1 MQVCANADR
10 RWSRWLKRALTASLG
25 IAILTTCAAPADSA
39 EPGILD
45 RIADTGVLRAGT
57 RASAPPFAVL
67 DNGRFSGFSVDLL
80 HVIKK
85 YVSERLDRSV
95 SLQIS
100 AVSTRTRL
108 QKLEE
113 GNLDIVCGL
122 TTPTW
127 SRERRVDF
135 TVPIF
140 VDGTR
145 ILTWR
150 RLGQRG
156 LTGLDG
162 RRVGVLANSTTERIV
177 ALALP
182 SVRPVAFDDM
192 GAAMAALKAGE
203 VSGVANI
210 GVLLESL
217 RADMQS
223 SISLMLVPSGGA
235 LNREFMSCAVP
246 ENNSS
251 FRDTVNRAL
260 VRSYDG
266 LRDFSGTYADI
277 YFRWFGVD
285 GDVYYP
291 LTNARRDALLAA
303 RMWAN

>member
-1 MQVCANADR
+1 MSFSLKPAARCSQWFKRVLAAGLGAMMLVTGGSPVAADG
-10 RWSRWLKRALTASLG
+10 S
-25 IAILTTCAAPADSA
+25 
-39 EPGILD
+39 GILD
-45 RIADTGVLRAGT
+45 RIAETGVIRAGT
-57 RASAPPFAVL
+57 RASAAPFASL
-67 DNGRFSGFSVDLL
+67 ENGRFSGFSVDLL
-80 HVIKK
+80 HIIAERVG
-85 YVSERLDRSV
+85 ERLDRTV
-95 SLQIS
+95 SLQIEE
-100 AVSTRTRL
+100 VSTQTRL
-108 QKLEE
+108 QRLEA
-113 GNLDIVCGL
+113 GSLDIVCGL

-127 SRERRVDF
+127 RRERRVDF

-156 LTGLDG
+156 LAGLEG

-182 SVRPVAFDDM
+182 SVRTVAFDDM
-192 GAAMAALKAGE
+192 AAAIAALKGGE

-217 RADMQS
+217 RADTGA
-223 SISLMLVPSGGA
+223 SISLMLVPSDGS
-235 LNREFMSCAVP
+235 LKREFMSCVVP
-246 ENNSS
+246 ENNSD

-285 GDVYYP
+285 GEVYYP

-303 RMWAN
+303 RIWAN